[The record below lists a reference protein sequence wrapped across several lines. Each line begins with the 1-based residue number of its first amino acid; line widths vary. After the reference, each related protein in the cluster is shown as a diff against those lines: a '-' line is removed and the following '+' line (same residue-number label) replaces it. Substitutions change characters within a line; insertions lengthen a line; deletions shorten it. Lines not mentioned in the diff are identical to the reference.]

1 MARLAFMGFV
11 ASILSDTLS
20 NSLRVLKAHK
30 QVSETPIGYVD
41 AARAVIATDG
51 WLGLFGRGLKTRLLV
66 NAVQGP
72 MFTVLWNTFQNMFA
86 APDHGHHHKGDG
98 RGGGSST
105 RL

>member
-1 MARLAFMGFV
+1 MARLAFIGFV
-11 ASILSDTLS
+11 ASVLSDTLS

-51 WLGLFGRGLKTRLLV
+51 LLGLFGRGLKTRLLV
-66 NAVQGP
+66 NGVQGP

-86 APDHGHHHKGDG
+86 APDNGHHHNGDDHE
-98 RGGGSST
+98 
-105 RL
+105 